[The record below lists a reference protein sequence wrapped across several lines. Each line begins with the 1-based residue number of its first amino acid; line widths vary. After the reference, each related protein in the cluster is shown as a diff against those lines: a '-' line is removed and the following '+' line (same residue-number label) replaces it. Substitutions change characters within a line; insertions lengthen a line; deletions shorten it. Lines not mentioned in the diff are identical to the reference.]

1 MTRTKRRRSRRYHSI
16 YQIAEVLAIIAGIAG
31 IIIAVIGLLSDALGS
46 SWIWDGN
53 FGFLTGVLNTI
64 LAIVFSA
71 LVLLIGLGTIF
82 WDIRGLVIGIVVIIL
97 SLFIPGIA
105 FILGIVSGVL
115 FIVADIA

>member
-1 MTRTKRRRSRRYHSI
+1 MTRTRHRRTRRYHSI

-31 IIIAVIGLLSDALGS
+31 IVFAVVGLLSSALGD
-46 SWIWDGN
+46 SWFWDGS
-53 FGFLTGVLNTI
+53 FSFLSGILSII

-82 WDIRGLVIGIVVIIL
+82 WDIRGLIIGIIVIIL
-97 SLFIPGIA
+97 SLFIPGVA
-105 FILGIVSGVL
+105 LILGIVSGVL